1 MSAPMTRIRVFIC
14 DDHDILRKGLR
25 SLLSTETDL
34 EFVGEACSADEAF
47 TQVALLKPDVI
58 LMDLLMPGTDGIKAI
73 AQICSLS
80 PQSRVLVLTSS
91 TETDMILGSLEV
103 GADGYLTKTCSPD
116 MLINFI
122 RRVAQGE
129 RVFAPDIA
137 DRIIGLVHQKGQN
150 PALTERETVVLGL
163 IGRGYSNHEIA
174 GALNLSENTVIS
186 HVGRILK
193 KLSLDNR
200 TQAALY
206 AKRRGLV

>member
-1 MSAPMTRIRVFIC
+1 MTIIHVFIC

-25 SLLSTETDL
+25 SLLSTEADFK
-34 EFVGEACSADEAF
+34 FVGEASSADEAF
-47 TQVALLKPDVI
+47 NKIELLKPDVI
-58 LMDLLMPGTDGIKAI
+58 LMDLLMPGTDGIRAI
-73 AQICSLS
+73 TQICSIS
-80 PQSRVLVLTSS
+80 PQSKVLVLTSS
-91 TETDMILGSLEV
+91 QENDMILGSLEA

-116 MLINFI
+116 MLIDFI
-122 RRVAQGE
+122 RRVARGE
-129 RVFAPDIA
+129 RVFPPEIA
-137 DRIIGLVHQKGQN
+137 AKIMGLVHKKGQN

-174 GALNLSENTVIS
+174 ETLNLSENTVIS